1 MEYLSKPFE
10 NRSYLYGMGI
20 GNKIRELREK
30 QGFTQTELGKKIGLS
45 QKAVTSYERETREPG
60 VETIQALAKALG
72 VKVEDL
78 FSGGANG
85 SATKVPRTHRAAK
98 NKRSLVVQ
106 ELFEKLPPQEQRIVL
121 KQIKLMAQ
129 QGR

>member
-1 MEYLSKPFE
+1 M
-10 NRSYLYGMGI
+10 GMGI

-30 QGFTQTELGKKIGLS
+30 PGFTQVELGKKIGLS
-45 QKAVTSYERETREPG
+45 QKAITSYEREVREPG

-72 VKVEDL
+72 VKVEDF
-78 FSGGANG
+78 FSGSASG
-85 SATKVPRTHRAAK
+85 SAGKVQRAHRAAK

-106 ELFEKLPPQEQRIVL
+106 DPFEKRPPQEQRIVL

-129 QGR
+129 QSR